1 MKKTLALVLVL
12 AAMLMCSVAFA
23 GTLNP
28 DAVDG
33 PRNASVAPVVSTNM
47 TDGAIVNNHMTPADD
62 PDVFTI
68 QYNGAAYDWD
78 IFTFA
83 EGVRTHVNGMKSL
96 NSSCPILAHD
106 VMNNKY
112 GVNSGS
118 DLTPNNG
125 ELTHWLV
132 ITYTDP
138 ITGNQ
143 VQEEYQF
150 FVDWSDYQN
159 TWTGVHLHSFSNYT
173 LPCWYPNNTANV
185 FGPKVPG
192 SWQTYAA
199 VDLSVQGTQEL
210 KLIGAGAWTLGTVT
224 VTVDG
229 DTVVVD
235 YLMDEDI
242 NTRDTWDDIN
252 VDSEYLNIF
261 ADAASIDIYAESA
274 FAFGTPFSITE
285 DLGGDTTVALYV
297 CNKVDYP
304 SHSPYVTRFWPNM
317 CENKAI
323 VEAMNAILAE

>member
-28 DAVDG
+28 DEVAG
-33 PRNASVAPVVSTNM
+33 PRDASVAPIVSTDM
-47 TDGAIVNNHMTPADD
+47 TKGPIVNDHLVPTD
-62 PDVFTI
+62 PVVFEI
-68 QYNGAAYDWD
+68 AHNGVDYTWQ
-78 IFTFA
+78 ILSFA
-83 EGVRTHVNGMKSL
+83 EGKWTECTS
-96 NSSCPILAHD
+96 AHTETGD
-106 VMNNKY
+106 VDIQALTFWNPKY
-112 GVNSGS
+112 GVDGGS
-118 DLTPNNG
+118 DKTPNNG

-132 ITYTDP
+132 ITYEVNGEAVTDAYEFY
-138 ITGNQ
+138 G
-143 VQEEYQF
+143 
-150 FVDWSDYQN
+150 DWNDYQDS
-159 TWTGVHLHSFSNYT
+159 WFGIHWESFTNYT

-317 CENKAI
+317 RENKAI